1 MSNTIG
7 NNLPRQILLSPTVL
21 EHQIRRN
28 SRSCIGGNS
37 FSHPQA
43 NSLIHRSSISAEFLG
58 NNRLILEK
66 KNFQMGKQRAITRSF
81 KAVLAAD
88 PSSSCITSDMVSKG
102 GQRNTGKKLRLR
114 IWAVVEIRDA
124 VTFQKI
130 GCMSDPM
137 LWSAS
142 RITSCNRVVKGND
155 FQSYLTEK
163 FNLDKNIELQTQL
176 IPINIRITDA
186 NKQVDVGLPTSGSA
200 LVVNMQVT
208 SSSASMLLHW
218 GAIGSQKEKWILPHR
233 RPVGTML
240 YKNKALRSPF
250 MKSGSKAVL
259 KIEIDDPAIQALE
272 FLIFDE
278 AQNIW
283 YKYDGGNF
291 HVKLPKAQ
299 SKGPLNVS
307 VPEDL
312 VQLQA
317 YLRWERKG
325 KRSYTPEK
333 EKEEY
338 EAARME
344 LLEEVAKG
352 TSLEDLRK
360 KFTTKN
366 DTSETEEKL
375 VSTPKSNIPDDLVQI
390 QSYIRW
396 ERAGKPNYSPEQ
408 QLREFE
414 EARKELQVELE
425 NGASLEEIRKKLT
438 KGEIQTKVSK
448 QFENKRYFNVERI
461 QRKKRDLML
470 LLTKFGCTPVEENI
484 SSLPEVLSTVE
495 QFSRAIED
503 RISGSIMNKKI
514 YKHADKELLILVAKQ
529 SGKTKVYLATDLP
542 QPVVLHWGL
551 SKRPG
556 EWEAPPST
564 ILPSNSISLG
574 NAAETKLTTS
584 SSDNHPGKVQS
595 LEITIEDDK
604 FVGMPFVLLSGGNWV
619 KDRGSDFYVE
629 LNTGPTEIQ
638 KKDLGDGRGTSK
650 SLLDKIAELE
660 SEAQKSF
667 MHR

>member
-88 PSSSCITSDMVSKG
+88 PSSLLKNMT
-102 GQRNTGKKLRLR
+102 R
-114 IWAVVEIRDA
+114 
-124 VTFQKI
+124 
-130 GCMSDPM
+130 
-137 LWSAS
+137 SAS
-142 RITSCNRVVKGND
+142 RITSRNRVVKGND

-163 FNLDKNIELQTQL
+163 FNLDQNIEL
-176 IPINIRITDA
+176 
-186 NKQVDVGLPTSGSA
+186 QVDVGLPTSGSA
-200 LVVNMQVT
+200 LVVNIQVT

-514 YKHADKELLILVAKQ
+514 HKHADKELLILVAKQ

-629 LNTGPTEIQ
+629 LNTGPTELQ